1 MDEKEKMNLINNL
14 IESFV
19 DVTRAYEM
27 TTEEEIRT
35 FIQGEID
42 YAYKCNFG
50 VTPEQRKLLADA
62 ISSAVIRQRFGKNAT
77 PKPTMKIYVARD
89 RAIFE
94 DEAQENFIMRHPDK
108 ETEYGQLHLFYDKPE
123 FNKER
128 GVWECA
134 REAAPM
140 KNYMFPNIKCE
151 KCAVFEGSFEL
162 PEYRFSL

>member
-1 MDEKEKMNLINNL
+1 MNKEEKLNLIDNL
-14 IESFV
+14 IESLV

-27 TTEEEIRT
+27 NTEKAIRT

-42 YAYKCNFG
+42 YAYKCNSD
-50 VTPEQRKLLADA
+50 VTPEQRKMLADA
-62 ISSAVIRQRFGKNAT
+62 ISSAVILQRFGKNAT
-77 PKPTMKIYVARD
+77 PKPAMKIFVARD

-94 DEAQENFIMRHPDK
+94 DEAQENFIERHPEK

-123 FNKER
+123 FNRER

-151 KCAVFEGSFEL
+151 KCVVFEGSFEL
-162 PEYRFSL
+162 PEYRILL

>member
-1 MDEKEKMNLINNL
+1 MNKEEKMNLINNL

-19 DVTRAYEM
+19 DVTLAYEM
-27 TTEEEIRT
+27 PTEEVVRT

-42 YAYKCNFG
+42 YAYKCNSD

-77 PKPTMKIYVARD
+77 PKQAMKIFVARD

-94 DEAQENFIMRHPDK
+94 DEYQERIVQRHPEK
-108 ETEYGQLHLFYDKPE
+108 EVEYGQLHLFYDKPE
-123 FNKER
+123 FNRER

-151 KCAVFEGSFEL
+151 KCAVFEGPFEL
-162 PEYRFSL
+162 PE